1 MSNYL
6 LLIQAKIYSF
16 CTPHQLAIALEPES
30 AALHVRSLQKADL
43 VMGSAANVKRY
54 IVIDIGGGT
63 IDVAVHEIVGLEEPG
78 KELVHEI
85 EVYIG
90 SADGAA
96 AIDRKFVDFLCN
108 LDVTGYP
115 NVFSEMTDNPP
126 VWNAIMANFEASK
139 LEYEGK
145 HEMRIELPGAMFVH
159 YPKETRKIL
168 SCLVKEK
175 SPQAYIKPYTNTLHV
190 SSEQCVKWYKPT
202 ISSAVTL
209 TKSLHAKHQ
218 VDALFVVGGFAKCK
232 ILQQQLKAEFPKV
245 TLLIPDEPGSATVK
259 GAVRHGL

>member
-139 LEYEGK
+139 LEYEGN
-145 HEMRIELPGAMFVH
+145 HEMLIELPGAMFVH
-159 YPKETRKIL
+159 FPNKSKQIL
-168 SCLVKEK
+168 SCLDIDKEK
-175 SPQAYIKPYTNTLHV
+175 SPQAYIKPKSHILRV
-190 SSEQCVKWYKPT
+190 SSEQCLKWYEPT
-202 ISSAVTL
+202 ISSTVEQI
-209 TKSLHAKHQ
+209 KSLRDKHE

-232 ILQQQLKAEFPKV
+232 ILHK
-245 TLLIPDEPGSATVK
+245 
-259 GAVRHGL
+259 

>member
-1 MSNYL
+1 MNVQSVF
-6 LLIQAKIYSF
+6 QATIYRTH
-16 CTPHQLAIALEPES
+16 TPHQLAIALEPDS

-63 IDVAVHEIVGLEEPG
+63 IDLAVHEIVGPEELR
-78 KELVHEI
+78 KEAVHEI

-90 SADGAA
+90 SHHGAVV
-96 AIDRKFVDFLCN
+96 VDKEFEAFLCN
-108 LDVTGYP
+108 LDVPNYP
-115 NVFSEMTDNPP
+115 KVFSEMRDNPP